1 MSGPASSDHI
11 TLKGLRVQANHGVL
25 ATEREHGQIFVIDV
39 VAYLDLAPASHSDVL
54 AKTVDYGQLSQ
65 EIYRAVAGDPVDLI
79 ETVAERVATVA
90 LRHRAIDRVEVTVHK
105 PQAPIT
111 VEYEDVSVTI
121 VRERP

>member
-1 MSGPASSDHI
+1 MSGPVSSDHI

-25 ATEREHGQIFVIDV
+25 ATEREHGQIFIIDV
-39 VAYLDLAPASHSDVL
+39 VAYLDLSPASHSDEL
-54 AKTVDYGQLSQ
+54 AETVDYGQLSQ

-79 ETVAERVATVA
+79 ETVAERVATVT
-90 LRHRAIDRVEVTVHK
+90 LHHRAIDRVEVTVHK

-111 VEYEDVSVTI
+111 VEFEDVSVTI